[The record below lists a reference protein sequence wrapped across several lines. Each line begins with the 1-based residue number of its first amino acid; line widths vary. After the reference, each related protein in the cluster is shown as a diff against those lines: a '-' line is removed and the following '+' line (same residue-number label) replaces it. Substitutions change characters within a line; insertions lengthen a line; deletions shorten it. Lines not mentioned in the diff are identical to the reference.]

1 MTGWKIQAELEIS
14 TISQRLY
21 YRGSELED
29 SSLTL
34 GSLGVLSNDTMD
46 LKEESEDIDLLGS
59 GSDAELATRKKEGR
73 GFGGTLL
80 GYSSSS
86 SPSHTPSQPAD
97 ELPSNATVSCPACT
111 YDNTPDAL
119 ACSMCETV
127 LDRIP

>member
-1 MTGWKIQAELEIS
+1 MIGGQIQAELDIP

-21 YRGSELED
+21 YHGNELED
-29 SSLTL
+29 NAMTL

-59 GSDAELATRKKEGR
+59 GSEAEPSTRRDEER

-86 SPSHTPSQPAD
+86 SPSHTPSQHAD
-97 ELPSNATVSCPACT
+97 ELPGNNGALSCPACT
-111 YDNTPDAL
+111 YDNAPGSS
-119 ACSMCETV
+119 ACAMCETL
-127 LDRIP
+127 LDRS